1 MTCARQEFIT
11 RTKEGYDKKMY
22 PKLMLNILKIMGNF
36 IYTSWACRSKKNLT
50 SNLHVAHVHPCMNYE
65 LTTN

>member
-1 MTCARQEFIT
+1 MTCARQEFIA

-36 IYTSWACRSKKNLT
+36 IYT
-50 SNLHVAHVHPCMNYE
+50 
-65 LTTN
+65 